1 MCLISSCASS
11 TFPQERGLASLLLSL
26 PQGQGM
32 AFDLGDALFGARQT
46 HRPGGQFLEACGVCH
61 TRQEWAWHLTWP
73 HGSEIC
79 TQGSDFEV
87 GKQEFPSLL
96 RGLFPPGW
104 HQMSV
109 DLWSQSTANGL
120 DTRTES
126 TDIVFQQRH
135 SPCLCVCNESQL
147 I

>member
-11 TFPQERGLASLLLSL
+11 TFPQEGGLASLLLSL

-32 AFDLGDALFGARQT
+32 AFDKGMPCLGHD
-46 HRPGGQFLEACGVCH
+46 RPTGLGGQFLEACGVCH

-109 DLWSQSTANGL
+109 YLWSQSTANGL
-120 DTRTES
+120 DRRTES